1 MELDDEWLNFLGNPS
16 IKESVITSTEGPIP
30 SPTDLYVSTNTI
42 ISYLNEPIDLH
53 STFWGIPIIP
63 YNCPQEGV
71 IKKQMKFNSTT
82 QEEVLEIQKKLVPY
96 EYSIE
101 HIISHV
107 EDKGSLKYKD
117 TRKITVGISR
127 RDILSYR
134 IRHKGAFY
142 NCFALVIRLHIDSV
156 FREYHLKVFN
166 TGKLEIPGIQRR
178 EHIPLI
184 IDYLLSILKPYYPRI
199 VYNSFMEETVLVNSN
214 FNCGFHIKRN
224 KMFDLLKYKY
234 NISAVYDPCSYP
246 GIQCKVYYN
255 NGVTTTI
262 QSIAVSFMIFR
273 TGSIL
278 IVGKCSIQVIHE
290 IYDYLVK
297 LLETEYLDIVESHTP
312 IVKKEMI
319 SRKNKRFILIS

>member
-1 MELDDEWLNFLGNPS
+1 MELNDEWLNFLGDPS
-16 IKESVITSTEGPIP
+16 LEEEEVVSKEGPIP
-30 SPTDLYVSTNTI
+30 LPTKLYVSTNTI

-53 STFWGIPIIP
+53 TTFWEIPVIP

-82 QEEVLEIQKKLVPY
+82 PEEVLQIQSKLKGCD
-96 EYSIE
+96 YSVE
-101 HIISHV
+101 HVISHV
-107 EDKGSLKYKD
+107 EDKGTLKYKD
-117 TRKITVGISR
+117 TRKVTVGISR

-142 NCFALVIRLHIDSV
+142 NCFALVIRLHIEGTY
-156 FREYHLKVFN
+156 REYHLKVFN
-166 TGKLEIPGIQRR
+166 TGKLEIPGIQNRD
-178 EHIPLI
+178 HIPI
-184 IDYLLSILKPYYPRI
+184 IIQYLLSILKPYYPLL
-199 VYNSFMEETVLVNSN
+199 VYHSFMEETVLVNSN
-214 FNCGFHIKRN
+214 FNCGYHIDRN
-224 KMFDLLKYKY
+224 KMFQLLKYKY

-246 GIQCKVYYN
+246 GIQCKIYYQD
-255 NGVTTTI
+255 GVMTTI

-290 IYDYLVK
+290 IYDYLVH
-297 LLETEYLDIVESHTP
+297 LLNTEYVNIVENHTP
-312 IVKKEMI
+312 TVKKEMI

>member
-1 MELDDEWLNFLGNPS
+1 MDLDTEWLSFLGDPS
-16 IKESVITSTEGPIP
+16 IQEDVVASVSGPIP
-30 SPTDLYVSTNTI
+30 SPTKLYVSTNTI

-53 STFWGIPIIP
+53 STFWGIPVLP
-63 YNCPQEGV
+63 YNSPSAGV
-71 IKKQMKFNSTT
+71 IKKQMKFNSTS
-82 QEEVLEIQKKLVPY
+82 EAEVLQIQKQLLPY
-96 EYSIE
+96 EYTVE

-107 EDKGSLKYKD
+107 EDKGTLKYKD
-117 TRKITVGISR
+117 TRKVTVGISR

-142 NCFALVIRLHIDSV
+142 NCFALVIRLKIEDV

-166 TGKLEIPGIQRR
+166 TGKLEIPGIQKR

-184 IDYLLSILKPYYPRI
+184 IDYLLSILKPCYPSI
-199 VYNSFMEETVLVNSN
+199 VYNAFMEETVLVNSN
-214 FNCGFHIKRN
+214 FSCGYHIDRN
-224 KMFDLLKYKY
+224 KMFHLLKYKY

-255 NGVTTTI
+255 NGVVTTI

-290 IYDYLVK
+290 IYDYLVR
-297 LLETEYLDIVESHTP
+297 LLNDEYSSIVENHTP
-312 IVKKEMI
+312 VVKKEMV